1 MERRP
6 ADPKHGDFARGGETL
21 PRDERLGSFA
31 DGEETEHHDERPGS
45 DGRMYQL
52 IRQHDGLRQRTLE
65 ITFLESD
72 AEAYSFTF
80 GWSGDGDG

>member
-1 MERRP
+1 M
-6 ADPKHGDFARGGETL
+6 D
-21 PRDERLGSFA
+21 
-31 DGEETEHHDERPGS
+31 
-45 DGRMYQL
+45 QL

-80 GWSGDGDG
+80 G

>member
-1 MERRP
+1 METRP
-6 ADPKHGDFARGGETL
+6 GDPKHGDFARGWETL

-31 DGEETEHHDERPGS
+31 DGEETEQHDERPGS

-80 GWSGDGDG
+80 G

>member
-1 MERRP
+1 MAGDIRGTR
-6 ADPKHGDFARGGETL
+6 AAAAGAVHVTVAGDTQHGSTQR
-21 PRDERLGSFA
+21 
-31 DGEETEHHDERPGS
+31 S

-65 ITFLESD
+65 ITSLASD

-80 GWSGDGDG
+80 G